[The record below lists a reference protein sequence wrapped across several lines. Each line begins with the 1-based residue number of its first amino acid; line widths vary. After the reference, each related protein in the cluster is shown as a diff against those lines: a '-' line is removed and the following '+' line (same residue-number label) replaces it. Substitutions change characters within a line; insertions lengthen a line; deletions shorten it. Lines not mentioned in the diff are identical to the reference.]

1 VKKLKPLL
9 AEKDSGVPLENS
21 MPTPLKLLTT
31 ELPYDP
37 EIPLLVIYAN
47 ELEVVS

>member
-1 VKKLKPLL
+1 
-9 AEKDSGVPLENS
+9 
-21 MPTPLKLLTT
+21 LKLLTT

-47 ELEVVS
+47 ELEVVSWKNIVHLCS